1 MSPADRVR
9 ASVASALAYMREDYE
24 VAPDRAIIV
33 GDRTVIVGCPSDAPD
48 YDGTVSIEV
57 YVNGRCALS
66 RMCWYRD
73 LSLVD
78 DLDEVMNLMVGVA

>member
-9 ASVASALAYMREDYE
+9 ASITHGLEYMGEPYE
-24 VAPDRAIIV
+24 FAPDRSIIV
-33 GDRTVIVGCPSDAPD
+33 GDRTLIVGCPSDAPE

-78 DLDEVMNLMVGVA
+78 DLDEVMNLMVGVL